1 MKMRKSRSGHSI
13 ALAVAMSTLS
23 FVPAA
28 AQDKESGPT
37 LDVNLHTLKRT
48 GGVSITAHGDE
59 WLTPG
64 TPVTWF
70 LTAGT
75 SSPNEMTVCGGGV
88 SSMGTLADK
97 LTRGAFVW
105 EVKMLPSKYENG
117 IATFDVEWARYQADG
132 NGRPVAEGR
141 STLTLQD
148 GERQQIDFV
157 RGAPGTR
164 NCGDES
170 AVVDVGTGY
179 HEHRQFAQ
187 SVLQYDLWL
196 KHQQAN
202 GEIVTRK
209 FTAMGLQGA
218 DVGFVFAPLRF
229 AVRQAGP
236 DQGAYDVLTTVRGT
250 IKGRLLPNGRVA
262 VTVDTSRRDGVGL
275 RGSASAGG
283 SGNAGRKLLDAA
295 PDEAIEIELPAP
307 GGSSRIPGRAGGGL
321 AAAPRGAAPSSAP
334 KQAVSVVDG
343 RLVVD
348 NALFFQGQRTSL
360 IVQVKPVR

>member
-1 MKMRKSRSGHSI
+1 MPTSRSRHAI
-13 ALAVAMSTLS
+13 ALTVAMSTLS
-23 FVPAA
+23 FAPAA

-37 LDVNLHTLKRT
+37 LDVNLQTLKRT

-70 LTAGT
+70 LSAGT
-75 SSPNEMTVCGGGV
+75 TSPGEMTVCGGGV
-88 SSMGTLADK
+88 SSTGTLADK
-97 LTRGAFVW
+97 LARAAFVW

-117 IATFDVEWARYQADG
+117 IATFDLEWARYQADS
-132 NGRPVAEGR
+132 NGRPVAEGS
-141 STLTLQD
+141 STLSLRD

-164 NCGDES
+164 TCGDES

-179 HEHRQFAQ
+179 HEPRQFAQ

-202 GEIVTRK
+202 GEVVTRK
-209 FTAMGLQGA
+209 FTGMGLQGA
-218 DVGFVFAPLRF
+218 DVGFVFEPLHF
-229 AVRQAGP
+229 AVRQVVP
-236 DQGAYDVLTTVRGT
+236 DQATYDVFTTVQGT

-262 VTVDTSRRDGVGL
+262 VTVDTRRRDGVGP
-275 RGSASAGG
+275 RGSTYSGG
-283 SGNAGRKLLDAA
+283 SGNAGRKFLDAA
-295 PDEAIEIELPAP
+295 SGEAIEIELPAP
-307 GGSSRIPGRAGGGL
+307 GGSSRVGARVGSGL
-321 AAAPRGAAPSSAP
+321 SAAPRGPAPSSAP